1 MSNVTFAPRA
11 DESKQ
16 TSQASQTDD
25 KETASRRGGNEKS
38 KYQLWPVTRK
48 PTPSTTQGPSTRGGE
63 QTLGMSISSPAL
75 RDAST
80 STSRRPSHK
89 FKSKEASLISRR
101 KRSIPEIGLGPMT
114 TVQEAFLDSRK
125 LSRRLVCPALAYT
138 LQQRYQA
145 GFPSMK
151 DQIALQEQAGREAHL
166 RSLVSPRFMSR
177 IFRDGMQ
184 PRASEESTREA
195 SLHGNH

>member
-1 MSNVTFAPRA
+1 MVQVVEDEYHLEEDIGLNNFIARETSSHPIKNIVRDMSNVTIAPRA

-80 STSRRPSHK
+80 STSRRPSLK
-89 FKSKEASLISRR
+89 FKSKDASLTSRR

-125 LSRRLVCPALAYT
+125 LS
-138 LQQRYQA
+138 
-145 GFPSMK
+145 
-151 DQIALQEQAGREAHL
+151 
-166 RSLVSPRFMSR
+166 
-177 IFRDGMQ
+177 
-184 PRASEESTREA
+184 
-195 SLHGNH
+195 